1 MKSLTK
7 PTRSTLDKAVA
18 HLAKQGADRYFFD
31 RLNNPDW
38 VAPLYE
44 RGYFRKPPG
53 AIRNLEEGTI
63 AYPDWPELRFLLRMA
78 PQCPET
84 VGKIVVDMPETDNVS
99 VHELLVQIGL
109 SIPREASAELA
120 DEAVEWLESP
130 LSRLRSGEHFARFV
144 AHLAEQGEM
153 KRSKRLATRLFGSK
167 AGGRPLRSATDAWY
181 FERNLKICLPSLRR
195 TSGTDCLALL
205 CGLLRETLDPEERN
219 EVEDYSYIWRRDL
232 ETANH
237 SVKEVKDVLID
248 AIRDSAALL
257 AHDPAVG
264 FRAVREILHP
274 GKLPILRR
282 IDVYVATQVCDPS
295 DPYVTELLFDPILV
309 DRMTYRSEYAR
320 LLEAFYPRLP
330 HGEQRRLLAFLTTD
344 YLRSIPEERRSSLSD
359 DKANS
364 LSKMI
369 ERNRLVA
376 FGSSIP
382 AELTARRN
390 ELVAEL
396 GESREGLATAVWAGP
411 TSPLTDEQLGKMS
424 LEQIVEYVRK
434 WQPED
439 DFDAPR
445 PEGLSRALQNQV
457 KARLEEF
464 AAGAALFVGLP
475 PTYVRG
481 VITGLADA
489 MAANQGFDWTGV
501 LSLVTWVCKQPP
513 DEQLP
518 EREIPEDVDPGWTWT
533 RQTIARLVERGLTHD
548 ESGLSLDH
556 RPIIWSVIESL
567 LQDPDPTPDSERAT
581 SETEALTRSINSVRG
596 LALHAVLRYQ
606 WWVHKGFK
614 SGGEGQGAPSTLEL
628 FPEVIKALE
637 GSVEDPTAAV
647 RCVFGEYFPTL
658 FYFDAKW
665 ATLYIDAIFPESD
678 ELLRYWVATWGTF
691 VEYAQPYDGA
701 FRALRSRYDLA
712 LDRLQAADAVRRKR
726 MGERGL
732 GQHLSSYFWRSVD
745 GQRSLETLLRY
756 FDVCSPESA
765 GHTMWFLARGLAEVQ
780 NIPDATLANLKSLW
794 TQLSARAARWN
805 EQKRRELHRHFGTWF
820 TSPHFEGA
828 WALGALEKSL
838 ATGTGLIDLQEV
850 LVRLDSLARDHPMEV
865 SACLEQL
872 VRDEQQLLRP
882 LLWEAELGAVLKTLL
897 TSPHP
902 EVRHRAGKLVDLL
915 VENGVLFARE
925 LVAKRHAD

>member
-1 MKSLTK
+1 MKYLTK
-7 PTRSTLDKAVA
+7 PTPSALDKAVA

-31 RLNNPDW
+31 RLNSPDW
-38 VAPLYE
+38 VEPLYK
-44 RGYFRKPPG
+44 RGFFQKPPG

-84 VGKIVVDMPETDNVS
+84 VGKIVVDMPQTDNVS

-130 LSRLRSGEHFARFV
+130 FVRLRPGEHFARFL
-144 AHLAEQGEM
+144 AHLAEQGEL

-167 AGGRPLRSATDAWY
+167 VGSTPLRPAMDAWH
-181 FERNLKICLPSLRR
+181 FSRNLMICLPSLQR
-195 TSGTDCLALL
+195 TMGAGCLALL
-205 CGLLRETLDPEERN
+205 CGLLRETLDPKERN

-232 ETANH
+232 EAANH

-248 AIRDSAALL
+248 AIRDSAVLL

-264 FRAVREILHP
+264 FRAVRDILFG
-274 GKLPILRR
+274 GKRPILRR
-282 IDVYVATQVCDPS
+282 IAMYIATQVCDPS
-295 DPYVTELLFDPILV
+295 DSFATQLLFDPLVV
-309 DRMTYRSEYAR
+309 DRMTYRAEYAR

-330 HGEQRRLLAFLTTD
+330 QSEQRRLLTFLTTD
-344 YLRSIPEERRSSLSD
+344 YLRSIPEERRNSLSD
-359 DKANS
+359 DKAKS

-382 AELTARRN
+382 AGLTTRRN
-390 ELVAEL
+390 ALVTEL
-396 GESREGLATAVWAGP
+396 GEPREGMATAVWTGP
-411 TSPLTDEQLGKMS
+411 TSPLTDEQLEKMS
-424 LEQIVEYVRK
+424 LERVVEYIRT
-434 WQPED
+434 WQPEEA
-439 DFDAPR
+439 FDAPR
-445 PEGLSRALQNQV
+445 AEGLSRALQSQV

-464 AAGAALFVGLP
+464 AAGAALFVGSP

-489 MAANQGFDWTGV
+489 AAANQGFDWTGV
-501 LSLVTWVCKQPP
+501 LTLVSWVCEQPP

-548 ESGLSLDH
+548 QSGLSLDH

-567 LQDPDPTPDSERAT
+567 LHDPDPTQDSEQA
-581 SETEALTRSINSVRG
+581 SGETDALTRSINSVRG

-606 WWVHKGFK
+606 WWVHEGLK
-614 SGGEGQGAPSTLEL
+614 SAGESQGAPSTLEL
-628 FPEVIKALE
+628 YPEVIKALE
-637 GSVEDPTAAV
+637 GSLGDPAAAV

-658 FYFDAKW
+658 FHFDATW
-665 ATLYIDAIFPESD
+665 ATLHVEAVFPESD

-691 VEYAQPYDGA
+691 VEYAQPYDAA
-701 FRALRSRYDLA
+701 FGALRSKYDLA
-712 LDRLQAADAVRRKR
+712 LDRLEAADAVLRKR

-732 GQHLSSYFWRSVD
+732 GQHLGSYFWRSVD
-745 GQRSLETLLRY
+745 GQRSLERLLSY

-780 NIPDATLANLKSLW
+780 SIPEATLTNLKSLW
-794 TQLSARAARWN
+794 TELSARAAQWS

-820 TSPHFEGA
+820 TSPHFDGT

-838 ATGTGLIDLQEV
+838 ATGAGLIDLQKV
-850 LVRLDSLARDHPMEV
+850 LVRLDSLARDYPMEV

-872 VRDEQQLLRP
+872 IRDEQQLLRP
-882 LLWEAELGAVLKTLL
+882 LLWEAELGAVLKALL
-897 TSPHP
+897 TSPRQ
-902 EVRHRAGKLVDLL
+902 EVRQRAEKLVDLL
-915 VENGVLFARE
+915 VENGALFARQ
-925 LVAKRHAD
+925 LVAQKTR